1 MCSRSALYF
10 AESGTYTVIATGY
23 PPVATQVQLGVGTR
37 LETVITLR
45 PATLADAG
53 GLRTRDAASRG
64 TGSPHP
70 EARTVAMIT
79 QTK

>member
-37 LETVITLR
+37 VETVITLR
-45 PATLADAG
+45 PATLADA
-53 GLRTRDAASRG
+53 
-64 TGSPHP
+64 
-70 EARTVAMIT
+70 ARTQDTRRSVRGYL
-79 QTK
+79 